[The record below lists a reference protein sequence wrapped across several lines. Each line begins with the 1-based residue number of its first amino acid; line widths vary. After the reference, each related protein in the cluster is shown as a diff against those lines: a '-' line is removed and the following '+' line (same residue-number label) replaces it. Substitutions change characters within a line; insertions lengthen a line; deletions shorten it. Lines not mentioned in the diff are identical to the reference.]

1 MGLTFLLCRV
11 VVIALGHLRTSAL
24 GQLQFEADC
33 MYFFFLKRCFPWL
46 GCKHCIH
53 CYLGEGICVH
63 LFKQYLHGSDFIKH
77 ITAISCRAV

>member
-33 MYFFFLKRCFPWL
+33 MYFFFKMLFSMARLQALHSLLLK
-46 GCKHCIH
+46 
-53 CYLGEGICVH
+53 
-63 LFKQYLHGSDFIKH
+63 
-77 ITAISCRAV
+77 

>member
-33 MYFFFLKRCFPWL
+33 MYFFFFKTLFSMARLQALHSLLLK
-46 GCKHCIH
+46 
-53 CYLGEGICVH
+53 
-63 LFKQYLHGSDFIKH
+63 
-77 ITAISCRAV
+77 